1 MDFWGHYLDDVFA
14 AEPWRVL
21 LSDDAYVEVKQL
33 GGTQQK
39 VVLDVLKAGLLV
51 KIFIEG
57 WIITLYWGEDFFS
70 WRGEWWCVN
79 HILEDDFHNWNATL

>member
-1 MDFWGHYLDDVFA
+1 MDDVFA

-39 VVLDVLKAGLLV
+39 VVLDVLKAGLSV

-57 WIITLYWGEDFFS
+57 GIITVV
-70 WRGEWWCVN
+70 RGGFVLVKGGMMVVSTVS
-79 HILEDDFHNWNATL
+79 IIS

>member
-1 MDFWGHYLDDVFA
+1 MDDVFA
-14 AEPWRVL
+14 EEPWRVL

-39 VVLDVLKAGLLV
+39 VVLDVLKAGLSV

-57 WIITLYWGEDFFS
+57 GESFSVLKGGFFFS
-70 WRGEWWCVN
+70 ERGNDGCV
-79 HILEDDFHNWNATL
+79 HCVSIIS